1 MTAAL
6 TTLPLADSAE
16 PPITEA
22 EAAAIMAK
30 LKIQADPQ
38 ALILHQK
45 LGTFLIQHD
54 VGATH
59 LARNFDSEAQV
70 NFAIEVSRELAQS
83 ADPEI
88 RIRGTQTLLLA
99 LKTRLAISEQSIKL
113 AAASRGKT
121 RATNRPPVF
130 NGVAVNG
137 PVTLVTSAPSPPIS
151 V

>member
-6 TTLPLADSAE
+6 TPLPPADPAE

-121 RATNRPPVF
+121 RAANRPPVF
-130 NGVAVNG
+130 NG
-137 PVTLVTSAPSPPIS
+137 PVTVLTQSPPIP